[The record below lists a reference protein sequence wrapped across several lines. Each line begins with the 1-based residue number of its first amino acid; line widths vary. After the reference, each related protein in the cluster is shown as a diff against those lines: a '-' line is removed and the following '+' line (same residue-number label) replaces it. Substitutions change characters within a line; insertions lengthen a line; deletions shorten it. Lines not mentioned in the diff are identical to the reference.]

1 MIQKEVAI
9 RITQRDNKASLLS
22 VITNFYANIKYLKT
36 VPKADFKP
44 IPKVDSALIE
54 ITPKKYNKEIEDIF
68 LKIVKQGFLHKRK
81 QLFKNLKQIIKEDN
95 LKETFDKLN
104 IPFKV
109 RAEELSTQT

>member
-9 RITQRDNKASLLS
+9 RITERDKKSSLLS
-22 VITNFYANIKYLKT
+22 VITNFYADIKYLKT

-54 ITPKKYNKEIEDIF
+54 IIPKKYNKNIEENF

-95 LKETFDKLN
+95 LKEIFSKLN
-104 IPFKV
+104 IPLDI
-109 RAEELSTQT
+109 RAESLSTQT